1 MTRSRAQDARSLPR
15 VVVYWRDATTTIR
28 FAVEVNV
35 ATVKDNPL
43 LASDLLPIDGQ
54 FGEIKLCKMHAT
66 FALVRAFGPRWI
78 DFEQNLES
86 LSSSQFGYQMR
97 VGGFICARNIES
109 LPSLP
114 LNSLNAIDGWSPSWV
129 SSLTKQS
136 RIGEAFAKE

>member
-54 FGEIKLCKMHAT
+54 FGEIK
-66 FALVRAFGPRWI
+66 
-78 DFEQNLES
+78 FEQN
-86 LSSSQFGYQMR
+86 
-97 VGGFICARNIES
+97 ARD
-109 LPSLP
+109 L
-114 LNSLNAIDGWSPSWV
+114 
-129 SSLTKQS
+129 
-136 RIGEAFAKE
+136 RIGLSIWASLD